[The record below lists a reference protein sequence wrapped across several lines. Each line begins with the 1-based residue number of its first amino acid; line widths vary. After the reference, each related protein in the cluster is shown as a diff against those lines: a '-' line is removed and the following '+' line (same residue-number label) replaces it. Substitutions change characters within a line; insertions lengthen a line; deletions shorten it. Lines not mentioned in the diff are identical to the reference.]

1 MFKKSIILI
10 SVFLLVVGGLTV
22 GFYVVLNHYGNT
34 PISGLKSDVIIQIR
48 SGQSFRETVKQLN
61 RVGVLRDPIKFRL
74 LARVR
79 RLDTKIQAGEYQFS
93 PRITPNEILNT
104 LSTGQTILYSVTIPE
119 GYHLYQ
125 IADLLE
131 NTEILNSKRFIAAAL
146 DPEQVRKEG
155 IEGNSFEGYLFPDT
169 YRFPK
174 DMEPEAVIKTMVSR
188 FREVFMPEWEKR
200 YDSTPLSLHEVVTLA
215 SMVEKETGVAS
226 ERPLI
231 AAVFLNRLKRGM
243 RLESDPT
250 VIYGM
255 EDFNGNLT
263 REDLEKYTPYNT
275 YKIKGLPPGPIAN
288 PGLDSLK
295 SILNPADEPYI
306 YFVSKNNGTHVFSRT
321 IKEHNRA
328 VKKYQKLR

>member
-1 MFKKSIILI
+1 MLKKSIILI
-10 SVFLLVVGGLTV
+10 SVILIVVGGPTIGL
-22 GFYVVLNHYGNT
+22 YVVLNHYGNI
-34 PISGLKSDVIIQIR
+34 PISDLKSDIIIQIR
-48 SGQSFRETVKQLN
+48 SGQSFRDAVKQLN
-61 RVGVLRDPIKFRL
+61 GLGLLRYPIKFRL
-74 LARVR
+74 LARMKG
-79 RLDTKIQAGEYQFS
+79 LDTKIQAGEYQFS
-93 PRITPNEILNT
+93 PPLTPNEILNT
-104 LSTGQTILYSVTIPE
+104 LSTGKTILYSVTIPE
-119 GYHLYQ
+119 GYNLYQ

-131 NTEILNSKRFIAAAL
+131 NTGILNRQQFIAAAL
-146 DPEQVRKEG
+146 EPEQVRKEG

-174 DMEPEAVIKTMVSR
+174 AIEADTVIKTMVSR

-200 YDSTPLSLHEVVTLA
+200 VDSFPLSLHEVVTLA
-215 SMVEKETGVAS
+215 SMVEKETGEPS

-250 VIYGM
+250 VIYGI

-263 REDLEKYTPYNT
+263 REDLERYTPYNT

-295 SILNPADEPYI
+295 SILNPADKPYI

-328 VKKYQKLR
+328 VKKYQKVR

>member
-10 SVFLLVVGGLTV
+10 GVFLLVAGGLSI
-22 GFYVVLNHYGNT
+22 GLYVVLNHYGNT
-34 PISGLKSDVIIQIR
+34 PIADLKSDIIIQIR
-48 SGQSFRETVKQLN
+48 SGQSFREMVKQLS
-61 RVGVLRDPIKFRL
+61 RVGLLRDPVKFRL

-79 RLDTKIQAGEYQFS
+79 RLDTKIQAGEYKFS
-93 PRITPNEILNT
+93 PPVTPNEILKT

-125 IADLLE
+125 IAELLE
-131 NTEILNSKRFIAAAL
+131 NTGILDGKRFIAAAL
-146 DPEQVRKEG
+146 DPEQVRKSG
-155 IEGNSFEGYLFPDT
+155 IDGNSFEGYLFPDT

-174 DMEPEAVIKTMVSR
+174 EIEADTVIKTMLNR
-188 FREVFMPEWEKR
+188 FREVFMPEWGKKGH
-200 YDSTPLSLHEVVTLA
+200 SFSLSLHEVVTLA
-215 SMVEKETGVAS
+215 SMVEKETGVPS

-250 VIYGM
+250 VIYGI

-263 REDLEKYTPYNT
+263 HEDLERYTPYNT
-275 YKIKGLPPGPIAN
+275 YKIQGLPPGPIAN

-328 VKKYQKLR
+328 VKKYQKVR